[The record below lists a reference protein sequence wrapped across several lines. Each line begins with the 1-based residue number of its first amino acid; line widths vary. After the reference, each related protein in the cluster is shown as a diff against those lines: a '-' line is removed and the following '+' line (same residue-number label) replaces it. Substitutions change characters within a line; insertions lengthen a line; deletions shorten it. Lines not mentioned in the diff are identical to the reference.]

1 MKLFHILLIVG
12 FFFLLNIPIIDKAS
26 SLELSKIDELIWWAA
41 QREITLQGVNKN
53 ASYFAS
59 SGFVLDSDKIKLEN
73 VPNVQSKASSLYKIP
88 DHILEVMKGKT
99 IYFSTQNGRSYAV
112 ANTFSQ
118 SQTLEELDRGLIIE
132 QSNLKRSVLHELG
145 HIIDFHGIQGKF
157 EDKRNVFSN
166 LINLRNELFHVD
178 SQNDVQTKTL
188 QKGHLTYYSVK
199 NSNENFAEHFAFY
212 VIYPDEFR
220 DKMEDDPLLKAKYEF
235 FKDYIFNGIEY

>member
-26 SLELSKIDELIWWAA
+26 SQELSKIDELIWWAA

-73 VPNVQSKASSLYKIP
+73 VPNVQSKASSLYTIP

-157 EDKRNVFSN
+157 EDQRNVFSN
-166 LINLRNELFHVD
+166 LINLRDELFKVD
-178 SQNDVQTKTL
+178 SQNSEKTL
-188 QKGHLTYYSVK
+188 PKGYLTQYSLRSDK
-199 NSNENFAEHFAFY
+199 ENFAEHFAFY
-212 VIYPDEFR
+212 VIYSDEFR
-220 DKMEDDPLLKAKYEF
+220 DKMKDDPLLKSKYEF
-235 FKDYIFNGIEY
+235 FRDYIFKGIEY

>member
-1 MKLFHILLIVG
+1 MNLLHIVLIVG
-12 FFFLLNIPIIDKAS
+12 FFSLLNIPIIDKAS
-26 SLELSKIDELIWWAA
+26 SQELTKIDELKWWAA

-53 ASYFAS
+53 AGYFAS
-59 SGFVLDSDKIKLEN
+59 SGFVLDSDKITLEN

-112 ANTFSQ
+112 AASFSQ

-132 QSNLKRSVLHELG
+132 QSKLKRSVLHELG
-145 HIIDFHGIQGKF
+145 HIVDFHGIQGKF
-157 EDKRNVFSN
+157 EDRRNVVSN
-166 LINLRNELFHVD
+166 LINLRNELFQVN
-178 SQNDVQTKTL
+178 SQNDEQTKTL
-188 QKGHLTYYSVK
+188 PKGHLTKYSLK

-220 DKMEDDPLLKAKYEF
+220 DKMNNDPLLKSKYEF
-235 FKDYIFNGIEY
+235 FRDYIFKGIEY